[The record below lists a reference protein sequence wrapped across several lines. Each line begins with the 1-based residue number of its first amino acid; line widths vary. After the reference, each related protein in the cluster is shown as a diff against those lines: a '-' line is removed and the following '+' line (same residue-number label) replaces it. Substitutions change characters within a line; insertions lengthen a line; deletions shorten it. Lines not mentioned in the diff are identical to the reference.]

1 MTERNERLTEKRRE
15 KPKTPKPYAKVMHP
29 LFLPSP
35 FSSYFEG
42 KYGIKDVCLSLP
54 VVLGRKS
61 IIKKINT
68 IGISPKKKL
77 LQKSAKKV

>member
-1 MTERNERLTEKRRE
+1 MR
-15 KPKTPKPYAKVMHP
+15 P

-42 KYGIKDVCLSLP
+42 EYGIKDICLSFP

-68 IGISPKKKL
+68 IGISPKEKSFFRNQRKKFKRRL
-77 LQKSAKKV
+77 KKYKF